1 MIDLNKPKKYTPDK
15 YDKFGGVVLIIIVS
29 LALFVIPYVII
40 NRGIDNTD
48 DVVCKEK
55 YLGDDSGGGVIS
67 FRFIRKS
74 DNKELTYHMYESET
88 NIVTFDRLSNKIKE
102 GTNCQI
108 ITDGFDNVR
117 EVNIPVDD

>member
-1 MIDLNKPKKYTPDK
+1 MVELNKPKKYTPDK
-15 YDKFGGVVLIIIVS
+15 YDKFGAVVLMIIAS
-29 LALFVIPYVII
+29 LALFVISYTII
-40 NRGIDNTD
+40 NRGINNTD

-55 YLGDDSGGGVIS
+55 YIGDDSGGGVVS

-102 GTNCQI
+102 GTSCQI
-108 ITDGFDNVR
+108 ITDGFDNVK
-117 EVNIPVDD
+117 EVKIPIDD